1 MTRRWLAPCI
11 GALAVIWLG
20 TAGGTLSATVPPPDP
35 VLDDGNTPAAP
46 PDEGGTPAPP
56 PPPTTIPGTGTADGP
71 PRLVV
76 IPDGCPEPGV
86 AALAF
91 VGTVVGKDDIA
102 QVVRFEIDQLRA
114 GSTTDWAIDGL
125 IDVRF
130 GDDYRFLDVGE
141 QYLVGAGF
149 DPEYGALSSSVRPPE
164 PDFGGNDVV
173 GVDDSSIV
181 CPMVDDPVRTLMV
194 DGTDVDSGVMSL
206 LFDDR
211 RVVLATLAV
220 PAAIAFAAL
229 VVLVML
235 RVAIGLAGK
244 GVFQLGRAAVTPVP
258 DHRAVRIRRHRPA
271 DEDQL
276 TS

>member
-1 MTRRWLAPCI
+1 VTRRWLAPCI

-20 TAGGTLSATVPPPDP
+20 TAGGSLSATVPPADP
-35 VLDDGNTPAAP
+35 LDEGDTPAAP

-114 GSTTDWAIDGL
+114 GSTNDWAIDGL
-125 IDVRF
+125 VDVRF

-173 GVDDSSIV
+173 GVNDSSID
-181 CPMVDDPVRTLMV
+181 CPIVDDPVRTLMV

>member
-1 MTRRWLAPCI
+1 M
-11 GALAVIWLG
+11 WLG

-35 VLDDGNTPAAP
+35 VLDDGDTPAAP

-102 QVVRFEIDQLRA
+102 QVVRFEVDQLRA

-125 IDVRF
+125 VDVRF

-164 PDFGGNDVV
+164 PDFGGNAVV
-173 GVDDSSIV
+173 GVDDSSID
-181 CPMVDDPVRTLMV
+181 CPIVDDPVRTLMV

>member
-1 MTRRWLAPCI
+1 MIRRWPALCV

-20 TAGGTLSATVPPPDP
+20 TAAGTASATVPPPAP
-35 VLDDGNTPAAP
+35 ADDATAAVP

-56 PPPTTIPGTGTADGP
+56 PPATTIPGTGTSDGTTH
-71 PRLVV
+71 LVV
-76 IPDGCPEPGV
+76 IPDGCPVPEA

-91 VGTVVGKDDIA
+91 VGTAVGKDDIA
-102 QVVRFEIDQLRA
+102 QVVRFDIDQLRA
-114 GSTTDWAIDGL
+114 GSTADWAVDGVV
-125 IDVRF
+125 DVRF
-130 GDDYRFLDVGE
+130 GDDYRFLDVGQ

-173 GVDDSSIV
+173 GVDDRSID
-181 CPMVDDPVRTLMV
+181 CPAVDDPVRTLMV

-211 RVVLATLAV
+211 RVLLATLAV

-229 VVLVML
+229 VVLVLL
-235 RVAIGLAGK
+235 RTAIGLAGK

-271 DEDQL
+271 DDDQL

>member
-20 TAGGTLSATVPPPDP
+20 TAAGTASATVPPDTA
-35 VLDDGNTPAAP
+35 GSSEAP

-56 PPPTTIPGTGTADGP
+56 PPSTAPGTGTVDGP
-71 PRLVV
+71 TRLVV
-76 IPDGCPEPGV
+76 IPDGCPEPDV
-86 AALAF
+86 AVLAF
-91 VGTVVGKDDIA
+91 VGTAVGKDDIA
-102 QVVRFEIDQLRA
+102 QVVRFDIDQLRA
-114 GSTTDWAIDGL
+114 GSTNQWAVDGQ

-173 GVDDSSIV
+173 GVNDSSVV
-181 CPMVDDPVRTLMV
+181 CPTVDDPVRTLMV

-206 LFDDR
+206 LFDDQK
-211 RVVLATLAV
+211 VLLATIAV
-220 PAAIAFAAL
+220 PAALAIAAL
-229 VVLVML
+229 VVLVFL
-235 RVAIGLAGK
+235 RTAIGLAGK

-271 DEDQL
+271 DDDQL